1 MILYKKMIKPF
12 SLPSNHSLNFVKG
25 WPEDK
30 QDSLASSR
38 ALSCN
43 CKHETFRFGVSNF
56 KGPKKYI
63 LQSYISRKGG
73 ENAPKHSDLVI
84 NSINHR

>member
-1 MILYKKMIKPF
+1 MIKPF

-30 QDSLASSR
+30 QDSLASNR
-38 ALSCN
+38 ASSCN
-43 CKHETFRFGVSNF
+43 CKYETFRFGVSNF

-73 ENAPKHSDLVI
+73 ESAPKHSDLVI